1 MTNVR
6 LPLAV
11 SKRFLLLA
19 LVLPLAFALTCG
31 DESESNDARPT
42 DPSNAT
48 FVIEGRTITL
58 TNGISEIEAAPGS
71 ASKITTRYFGNEARG
86 DLNGDGLADVG
97 FLVTQNAGGSGTF
110 YYAVVTLQLKNGYE
124 GTNAVLLGD
133 RIAPQTTELRN
144 GELTVNFA
152 DRRPGEPMT
161 TPPSVGVSKY
171 FKVVSGSLVER
182 N

>member
-1 MTNVR
+1 
-6 LPLAV
+6 
-11 SKRFLLLA
+11 LLLA
-19 LVLPLAFALTCG
+19 VALALAFALACG
-31 DESESNDARPT
+31 DENGSNDGKPP

-48 FVIEGRTITL
+48 FIIEGRTVTL

-97 FLVTQNAGGSGTF
+97 FLVTQSTGGSGTF
-110 YYAVVTLQLKNGYE
+110 YYAVVTLQLTNGYE
-124 GTNAVLLGD
+124 GTNAALLGD

-144 GELTVNFA
+144 GELIVNFA
-152 DRRPGEPMT
+152 DRRAGEPMT
-161 TPPSVGVSKY
+161 TPPSVGISKS
-171 FKVVSGSLVER
+171 FKVVSGSLVES